1 MVFLEIDVTAP
12 RRLVPVSG
20 DRVSSAD
27 DPRKI
32 CLPEHRL
39 KCDLDI
45 KLTSSYGNLVIAQN
59 TLHKHFHKDRKE
71 FILNI
76 QTESSKQ

>member
-12 RRLVPVSG
+12 RRLVHVPVLG

-39 KCDLDI
+39 KCDLGI

-59 TLHKHFHKDRKE
+59 TLHKHF
-71 FILNI
+71 
-76 QTESSKQ
+76 Q